1 MQFKKPKFWDYKKPS
16 LLAYILLPFSYLVVL
31 INFIKRKNKKIVVK
45 EIKTICIGNIYV
57 GGTGKTPLSI
67 CLSKLLENLN
77 YKTAFIKK
85 KYNDQIDEQ
94 KMLSSRGRLYCEN
107 DRISALKKAISE
119 KNNIAIFDDGLQD
132 KNFKY
137 DISFVCFNAENLIG
151 NGLMLPSGPLRENLK
166 NLKNYDGVFVNGNGE
181 KISEIKNIIQNINP
195 NLPIFETQYVPL
207 NIEKFDKN
215 QNYIAFSGIGNPKSF
230 LKTLKNYNFKIVE
243 NFDFPDHYDY
253 SNQDL
258 IMIKET
264 AKKNNAKIITTEKDY
279 NRLDKSVS
287 NGIEFLEINLEIF
300 NEKELIKLLNKKL

>member
-119 KNNIAIFDDGLQD
+119 KNNIAILFSVCPAVYAFLVLAFDL
-132 KNFKY
+132 
-137 DISFVCFNAENLIG
+137 
-151 NGLMLPSGPLRENLK
+151 
-166 NLKNYDGVFVNGNGE
+166 
-181 KISEIKNIIQNINP
+181 
-195 NLPIFETQYVPL
+195 
-207 NIEKFDKN
+207 KFDETIGFF
-215 QNYIAFSGIGNPKSF
+215 IAGCI
-230 LKTLKNYNFKIVE
+230 L
-243 NFDFPDHYDY
+243 DCA
-253 SNQDL
+253 
-258 IMIKET
+258 
-264 AKKNNAKIITTEKDY
+264 AK
-279 NRLDKSVS
+279 
-287 NGIEFLEINLEIF
+287 
-300 NEKELIKLLNKKL
+300 